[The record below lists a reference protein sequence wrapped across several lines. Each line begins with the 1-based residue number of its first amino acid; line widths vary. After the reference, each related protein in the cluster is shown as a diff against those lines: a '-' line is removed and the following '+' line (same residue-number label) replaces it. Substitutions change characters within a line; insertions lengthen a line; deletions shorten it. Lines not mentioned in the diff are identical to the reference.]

1 MSGSRPPLG
10 PPFQTSLGLAA
21 ARLVRPLL
29 GGLGW
34 ISALLLFGV
43 PGCVMRYGEA
53 PRSAADVAAERVDL
67 APIEAKIEAM
77 IEVETQ
83 LDRRDN
89 LEAAR
94 ALSRDLKTADA
105 SAQAALRVYLEA
117 LVQIME
123 RDEPVPLEASE
134 VVDGGVAFDSP
145 NAVEVGAAEL
155 SDAPAAPAGGE
166 AAPAEPPVEGPVVG
180 PVEGPIVT
188 PVDAPVQAL
197 SDASVQAPVEGP
209 SSDAEPPPAEPPITR
224 PPGEVLALARA
235 HLKANELEQA
245 LALLESCPQRSC
257 GNAGVRLHAELC
269 TAWTLGERRVTTRQH
284 EAASREPDPTA
295 RDALLRQVES
305 DLVEVIRRCPETATG
320 ARNQLDRVRAERVS
334 SAAGHP

>member
-1 MSGSRPPLG
+1 M
-10 PPFQTSLGLAA
+10 
-21 ARLVRPLL
+21 RPLL

-53 PRSAADVAAERVDL
+53 PRSAADIAAEQVDL
-67 APIEAKIEAM
+67 APIEAKLEAM

-123 RDEPVPLEASE
+123 RDEPVPLVASE
-134 VVDGGVAFDSP
+134 LVDGGVAFDSP
-145 NAVEVGAAEL
+145 NAVEVDAAEP
-155 SDAPAAPAGGE
+155 SVEPAPPAEGEGARVEPAVE
-166 AAPAEPPVEGPVVG
+166 AAVE
-180 PVEGPIVT
+180 
-188 PVDAPVQAL
+188 
-197 SDASVQAPVEGP
+197 APVEVP
-209 SSDAEPPPAEPPITR
+209 AEVPAEAPVESPASGSAPPAAEPPITR
-224 PPGEVLALARA
+224 PPGELLALARA
-235 HLKANELEQA
+235 HLKANESEQA
-245 LALLESCPQRSC
+245 LALLETCPQRSC
-257 GNAGVRLHAELC
+257 GNAGVRLRAEVC
-269 TAWTLGERRVTTRQH
+269 AAWTLGERRVTTRQQ
-284 EAASREPDPTA
+284 EAAGREPDPTA
-295 RDALLRQVES
+295 RDALLRQVEA
-305 DLVEVIRRCPETATG
+305 DLEEIIRRCPETATG

-334 SAAGHP
+334 AAAGRP